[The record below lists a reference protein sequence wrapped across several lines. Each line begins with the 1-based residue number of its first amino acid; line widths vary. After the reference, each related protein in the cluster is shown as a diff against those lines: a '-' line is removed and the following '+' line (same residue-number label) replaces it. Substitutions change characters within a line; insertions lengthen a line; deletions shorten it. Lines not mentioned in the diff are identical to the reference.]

1 VFGSVFFSLAKDLA
15 LYGRLPGQIDS
26 MFLSIFGVA
35 AIVAAITRQ
44 EWLHKLLA
52 PAMVLLFLLYIA
64 LLFARL

>member
-1 VFGSVFFSLAKDLA
+1 
-15 LYGRLPGQIDS
+15 

-52 PAMVLLFLLYIA
+52 PTMVLLFLLYIA
-64 LLFARL
+64 LLFSRL